1 MAAESR
7 FKFSALFT
15 IQGQNVDPS
24 IVAVFT
30 DGEYTVAKHD
40 HDSGPFEFRLSIKRL
55 DGARFHDWRLFQDI
69 KNDVA
74 GADRVA
80 IEIYPAEDEV
90 TDTANIYHLWVFH
103 EGIAPLVKLT
113 PPT

>member
-1 MAAESR
+1 
-7 FKFSALFT
+7 
-15 IQGQNVDPS
+15 
-24 IVAVFT
+24 
-30 DGEYTVAKHD
+30 
-40 HDSGPFEFRLSIKRL
+40 
-55 DGARFHDWRLFQDI
+55 
-69 KNDVA
+69 
-74 GADRVA
+74 VA

>member
-1 MAAESR
+1 MSR
-7 FKFSALFT
+7 FQFNAMNT
-15 IQGQNVDPS
+15 IKWQNEDPS

-30 DGEYTVAKHD
+30 DGEYTVAKHE
-40 HDSGPFEFRLSIKRL
+40 HDSGPFEFRLSIKRM

-80 IEIYPAEDEV
+80 IEVYPSEDEV
-90 TDTANIYHLWVFH
+90 TDTANIYHLWVFK
-103 EGIAPLVKLT
+103 EGIVPMVKLG
-113 PPT
+113 PPK